1 MWLFNLRGK
10 NYEKK
15 LNFFIDNYSD
25 KLTEKQ
31 KNLINIRILKYK
43 KYSEDEYYIL
53 LIFIYWLITFK
64 IIDNNSDLLTNFDKE
79 NILKLENNY
88 LYSINWEK
96 EKYLDSIL
104 SMNDNLFILTTII
117 KYTLLD
123 YYNYLN
129 IIIPNECEKKNFH
142 KSIWYIIPYLTLK
155 ESKLLWFFQDV
166 YFKQIYQ
173 KKYIEVKQIYFE
185 QISKIELPWEYLIWV
200 IDDLSELMQ
209 KINVNWILRVRKKSY
224 FSMFNKIERKKYKNV
239 SDFIWVRIIFVTKR
253 DLSVFVKKFEKN
265 HIFINKKD
273 YIKKPKINWYK
284 SIHYKYLTSYMHSE
298 ILVELQIRTR
308 KMDWKINNI
317 KEMSHFNYT
326 IKEKKWSNIFKEVH
340 FWHNYMMDFFEKQK
354 VN

>member
-129 IIIPNECEKKNFH
+129 IIIPNEREKKNF
-142 KSIWYIIPYLTLK
+142 
-155 ESKLLWFFQDV
+155 
-166 YFKQIYQ
+166 
-173 KKYIEVKQIYFE
+173 
-185 QISKIELPWEYLIWV
+185 
-200 IDDLSELMQ
+200 
-209 KINVNWILRVRKKSY
+209 N
-224 FSMFNKIERKKYKNV
+224 
-239 SDFIWVRIIFVTKR
+239 
-253 DLSVFVKKFEKN
+253 
-265 HIFINKKD
+265 
-273 YIKKPKINWYK
+273 
-284 SIHYKYLTSYMHSE
+284 
-298 ILVELQIRTR
+298 
-308 KMDWKINNI
+308 
-317 KEMSHFNYT
+317 
-326 IKEKKWSNIFKEVH
+326 
-340 FWHNYMMDFFEKQK
+340 
-354 VN
+354 